1 MDVNVHTV
9 QSHDLYVIPH
19 DIFPLDTFNSNDWIV
34 GQNQCPLVKII
45 FIAVTSL
52 LRTPLPSTLHT
63 LKLLARSFTLSIT
76 NLTISVGI
84 QALHHGLSV
93 KSP

>member
-1 MDVNVHTV
+1 MDINVHAV
-9 QSHDLYVIPH
+9 QGHDLYVIPH
-19 DIFPLDTFNSNDWIV
+19 DILALNTLNSNDWIV

-52 LRTPLPSTLHT
+52 LRTPLPSPLHT
-63 LKLLARSFTLSIT
+63 LKLLAGGFALSVAY
-76 NLTISVGI
+76 LAVAVSI
-84 QALHHGLSV
+84 QSLHHGLSV